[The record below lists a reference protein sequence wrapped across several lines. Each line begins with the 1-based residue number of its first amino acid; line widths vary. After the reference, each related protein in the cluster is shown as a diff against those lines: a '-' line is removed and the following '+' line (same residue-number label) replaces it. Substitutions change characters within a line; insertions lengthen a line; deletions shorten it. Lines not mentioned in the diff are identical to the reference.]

1 MKKFQFTGFWC
12 DVPLKILTGWQI
24 QNAIDFCDEIPACQL
39 FNNSYFNLRNP
50 YLRRLKIS
58 SYLKND

>member
-39 FNNSYFNLRNP
+39 FNNSIIQLMKP
-50 YLRRLKIS
+50 LS
-58 SYLKND
+58 SPPEN